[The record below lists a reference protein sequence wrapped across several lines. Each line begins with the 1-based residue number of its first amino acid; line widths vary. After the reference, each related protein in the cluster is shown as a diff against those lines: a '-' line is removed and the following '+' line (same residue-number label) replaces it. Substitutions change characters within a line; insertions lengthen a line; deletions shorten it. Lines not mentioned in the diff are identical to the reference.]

1 MTQADKTVVGISF
14 PLDPSLETLLTRLDA
29 LSRQPGFAAQRRLAL
44 ELFLRPYLESP
55 PALLQPLPQEESLAL
70 LILYADFYPEDGQ
83 LTLVEQLRDVVT
95 EHIPEE
101 ERRWLDPLKHSYM
114 DLLEVLPERTGRPLS
129 LRSLGDDASVIVREG
144 LPDRALAP
152 GDVLLTRV
160 VVEQDA
166 SAGSVRFAGTAL
178 RLPTKQARTL
188 LEASR
193 EWERSVEIASGSF
206 ALGEWREFVKRYG
219 YVLLWNAAA
228 LRLGSLLEAVAHV
241 RYRASDGAPYL
252 YALALYDHHAYRR
265 LAEGLSAMPGFH
277 EESRHPSLRGDA
289 PSPSTVPVRVW
300 IQREEG
306 MEQAAR
312 VTLTPVQLFVE
323 CDSPDRLNTVKHR
336 LASVFG
342 YSVRFRGESL
352 SAPDRRMSPDQ
363 LTKEVPGS
371 IVVTEEEQLALLTRF
386 LDTAYL
392 EWADQP
398 SAALDGQTPRHAA
411 AQSASRAQ
419 VAALID
425 EIARYDPG
433 ILLLG
438 KPAFDY
444 NVLRAHVGLV

>member
-1 MTQADKTVVGISF
+1 MTRADKTVVGISF
-14 PLDPSLETLLTRLDA
+14 PLDPSLETLLARLDA

-44 ELFLRPYLESP
+44 ELFLRPYLESS

-101 ERRWLDPLKHSYM
+101 ERRWLDPLKHSHM
-114 DLLEVLPERTGRPLS
+114 DLLEVLSERTGQPPLS

-144 LPDRALAP
+144 LPDQALAP

-160 VVEQDA
+160 VVEQGA
-166 SAGSVRFAGTAL
+166 SDGIVRLAGTAL
-178 RLPTKQARTL
+178 LLPMEQARTL

-193 EWERSVEIASGSF
+193 EWERSAEIASGSF

-219 YVLLWNAAA
+219 YVLLWNAAV
-228 LRLGSLLEAVAHV
+228 LRLDSLLEAVAHI
-241 RYRASDGAPYL
+241 RYRTSDGAPYL
-252 YALALYDHHAYRR
+252 YALALYDHHAYRK
-265 LAEGLSAMPGFH
+265 LAEGLSAMAGFD
-277 EESRHPSLRGDA
+277 EEPPHLSLRGED
-289 PSPSTVPVRVW
+289 PSPSTAPVRVW

-306 MEQAAR
+306 AGQAAR
-312 VTLTPVQLFVE
+312 LTLTPVQLFVE
-323 CDSPDRLNTVKHR
+323 CASPDRLNTVKHQ
-336 LASVFG
+336 LASAFG

-352 SAPDRRMSPDQ
+352 SAPDRRISPDQ

-386 LDTAYL
+386 LDMAYL

-398 SAALDGQTPRHAA
+398 SAVLEGQTPRHAA
-411 AQSASRAQ
+411 AQPALRRQ
-419 VAALID
+419 VADLIAELERD
-425 EIARYDPG
+425 DPG
-433 ILLLG
+433 LRLTG
-438 KPAFDY
+438 TAAFDY
-444 NVLRAHVGLV
+444 GSLRNHVGL